1 MKIGITGH
9 TRGIGKSLYDYFQD
23 NNHTVIGFSRSNGHD
38 IDLNQDKIVEVLK
51 SCDVFINNASSNDS
65 QLQLLKKT
73 NKIVPKI
80 ITVGSISTN
89 YRNALNDN
97 IKNDLEDYFNKI
109 AIKPDSSRLLLIKP
123 AFIEGSQSEG
133 RIDSDVTV
141 SHKDIINSIC
151 FWMSGNEY
159 ITKMDYHFKL
169 TEYTKES
176 LKLNGIDTSKF

>member
-9 TRGIGKSLYDYFQD
+9 SRGIGKSLYDYFCQ
-23 NNHTVIGFSRSNGHD
+23 NNHTVIGFSRSNGYD
-38 IDLNQDKIVEVLK
+38 INLNQERIFNILK
-51 SCDVFINNASSNDS
+51 DCDVFINNASSNNS

-97 IKNDLEDYFNKI
+97 VKNDLEDYFNKI
-109 AIKPDSSRLLLIKP
+109 VIEPDSSHLLLIKP
-123 AFIEGSQSEG
+123 AFIEGSRPEE
-133 RIDSDVTV
+133 RIDSDFTI
-141 SHKDIINSIC
+141 SHKNIIDSLC
-151 FWMSGNEY
+151 FWMEGNKY
-159 ITKMDYHFKL
+159 ITKMDYHCKL

-176 LKLNGIDTSKF
+176 LKLHGIDASKF